1 MDIILIGGLWLPPSV
16 WDAVLPGLR
25 DAGHNPIVVALPGQ
39 GDGRTDATLDDQ
51 VDAVLAAVDSAGA
64 PALVVG
70 HSAAATLAWLAADR
84 RPDRV
89 AKVVFIGGM
98 PTAHGELYAPWFEA
112 DGDAI
117 PFVGWEAFEGPDSAD
132 LTEGQKAEM
141 AASAQPVPVGVAHG
155 IVRYEHADRHA
166 TPAVEVCPEFSPDD
180 VRAWLASG
188 DAPELAAIED
198 LDLVDIDSGHWP
210 MVSRPDELA
219 KVLAEVASDG

>member
-132 LTEGQKAEM
+132 LTEAQKADVT
-141 AASAQPVPVGVAHG
+141 ASAQPVPVGVAQG
-155 IVRYEHADRHA
+155 IVRYERADRHA
-166 TPAVEVCPEFSPDD
+166 TPTVEVCPEFSPDD

-188 DAPELAAIED
+188 DAPELAAIQNLE
-198 LDLVDIDSGHWP
+198 LVDIDSGHWP
-210 MVSRPDELA
+210 MVSAPDELA
-219 KVLAEVASDG
+219 RVLAELAD